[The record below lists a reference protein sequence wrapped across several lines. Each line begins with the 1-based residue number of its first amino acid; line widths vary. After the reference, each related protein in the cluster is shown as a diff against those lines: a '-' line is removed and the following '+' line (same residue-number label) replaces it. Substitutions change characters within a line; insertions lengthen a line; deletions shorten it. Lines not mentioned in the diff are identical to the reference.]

1 MKCLGP
7 PSKLIRTIPLRNL
20 VGLILFNLLVGS
32 GAYGT
37 VVSADDKDA
46 TEEDNKQVAIKK
58 IERAFEH
65 PLFAKRTLR
74 ELKILRLLSHE
85 NVNNPSTHHFRSLD

>member
-1 MKCLGP
+1 M
-7 PSKLIRTIPLRNL
+7 
-20 VGLILFNLLVGS
+20 
-32 GAYGT
+32 A
-37 VVSADDKDA
+37 
-46 TEEDNKQVAIKK
+46 AIKK

-85 NVNNPSTHHFRSLD
+85 NVRLSILHSISNLFLGGKSEDNPESRNSGGVRRNVRSLPNPLATQSLNVWKPI

>member
-1 MKCLGP
+1 M
-7 PSKLIRTIPLRNL
+7 NL
-20 VGLILFNLLVGS
+20 VSLGYLITVVGS

-37 VVSADDKDA
+37 VVSVEDLEAQD
-46 TEEDNKQVAIKK
+46 EESKMAAIKK

-85 NVNNPSTHHFRSLD
+85 NVSITLYPSISNTSLGCWLKDHPESRNS